1 MGALS
6 RSFISAGL
14 RRACRLVFRRR
25 CANAL
30 DYGSGAVVSLKCR
43 LVLPLLIAVGSA
55 ISAPAQA
62 LDDPPIQD
70 NSFLI
75 EEAYNQGPGVV
86 QEIQTFLHGTSGAA
100 WVYSFTQEWPAP
112 SVKHQLS
119 YGLQYA
125 RIDQSDTGAHRGIGD
140 VALNYRY
147 QWIGSGDSAVACS
160 PRLTAILPTGNDE
173 DELGL
178 GSFGAQVNLP
188 ISVVLDRH
196 FIAHWNL
203 GATYFPSARAASGDE
218 ASLTLLNGGASVVWL
233 ASPRFNVMLEGI
245 WLRNETVIGDDRVE
259 REDQFVVSPGV
270 RWACNFESGLQIV
283 PGIAM
288 PIGVGSSSDDR
299 SIFLYL
305 SFEHPF
311 RRIED

>member
-1 MGALS
+1 MKPAVNLQY
-6 RSFISAGL
+6 RVVL
-14 RRACRLVFRRR
+14 
-25 CANAL
+25 
-30 DYGSGAVVSLKCR
+30 AVV
-43 LVLPLLIAVGSA
+43 IAVGSA
-55 ISAPAQA
+55 ISEPARA
-62 LDDPPIQD
+62 ADDPSIQD

-86 QEIQTFLHGTSGAA
+86 QEIQTFLHGTSGAD

-112 SVKHQLS
+112 SIKHQLS

-125 RIDQSDTGAHRGIGD
+125 RIDQSDTGEHRGIGD

-147 QWIGSGDSAVACS
+147 QWIGSGDTAVACS

-173 DELGL
+173 EELGL

-188 ISVVLDRH
+188 LSVVLNRN
-196 FIAHWNL
+196 FVAHWNL
-203 GATYFPSARAASGDE
+203 GATYFPSARDAAGDE
-218 ASLTLLNGGASVVWL
+218 ASLTLFNGGASVVWL
-233 ASPRFNVMLEGI
+233 ASPRFNVMLEGV

-259 REDQFVVSPGV
+259 REDEFIVSPGI
-270 RWACNFESGLQIV
+270 RWAYNFPSGLQIV
-283 PGIAM
+283 PGVAM
-288 PIGVGSSSDDR
+288 PIGVGTNSDDR

-311 RRIED
+311 RKLED